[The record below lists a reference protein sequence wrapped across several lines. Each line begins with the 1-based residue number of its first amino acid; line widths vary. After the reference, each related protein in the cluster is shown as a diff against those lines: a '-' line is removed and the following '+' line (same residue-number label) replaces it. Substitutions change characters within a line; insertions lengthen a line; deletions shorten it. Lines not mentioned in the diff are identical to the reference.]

1 MRMVDTAPDLVQRAA
16 AQLENSS
23 SRPQPITARPRPVT
37 VSPAKLAAHGIV
49 LPDTVYSRTVEEF
62 RAVKR
67 GVLKAA
73 ARERGSVYA
82 EQNRIVLVTSANPG
96 EGKTFTAINLA
107 LSLAC
112 EKDISP
118 LLMDCDAYRQSLL
131 EYLGISADRGW
142 IDIVSGNDVLPGDVI
157 LSTSVPNLEILPAGK
172 VCPHIP
178 ELMSSRSAG
187 RLFSELLLQNPN
199 RIIVIDSLPC
209 LTSTEPSILAALAGQ
224 TVFVVAAFATSSD
237 DVASSLR
244 QVETCP
250 SVSLVLNR
258 AEKFLSDQGPAN
270 MSGADTSE
278 AAHSR

>member
-1 MRMVDTAPDLVQRAA
+1 MKMVDSAPDLVQRAA
-16 AQLENSS
+16 AQLENFSL
-23 SRPQPITARPRPVT
+23 RTQHITARQRAVT
-37 VSPAKLAAHGIV
+37 VSPAKLAARGIV

-67 GVLKAA
+67 GVLNTAA
-73 ARERGSVYA
+73 QECGSAFAERS
-82 EQNRIVLVTSANPG
+82 RIVLVTSANPG

-142 IDIVSGNDVLPGDVI
+142 IDIISGEDVLPGDVI

-172 VCPHIP
+172 VRPHIP
-178 ELMSSRSAG
+178 ELMSSRSAS

-199 RIIVIDSLPC
+199 RIIVLDSLSC

-224 TVFVVAAFATSSD
+224 TVFVVASYETSSD
-237 DVASSLR
+237 DITSALR
-244 QVETCP
+244 QVETCH
-250 SVSLVLNR
+250 SVSLVLNK
-258 AEKFLSDQGPAN
+258 AEKLLTGHGLAN
-270 MSGADTSE
+270 MSE
-278 AAHSR
+278 VAHSH